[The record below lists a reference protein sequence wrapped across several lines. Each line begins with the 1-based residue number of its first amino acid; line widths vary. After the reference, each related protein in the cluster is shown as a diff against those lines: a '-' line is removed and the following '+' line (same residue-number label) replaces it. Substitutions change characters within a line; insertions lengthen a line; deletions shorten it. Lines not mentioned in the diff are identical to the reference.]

1 MVKAMHP
8 EGYPELGKGWVQIVH
23 TLFMETSGNY
33 RGILGSSKGR
43 RQASLDATLII
54 TTSMC

>member
-8 EGYPELGKGWVQIVH
+8 EGYPEFGKGWVQIVH
-23 TLFMETSGNY
+23 TLFMETSGNN

-43 RQASLDATLII
+43 RQA
-54 TTSMC
+54 